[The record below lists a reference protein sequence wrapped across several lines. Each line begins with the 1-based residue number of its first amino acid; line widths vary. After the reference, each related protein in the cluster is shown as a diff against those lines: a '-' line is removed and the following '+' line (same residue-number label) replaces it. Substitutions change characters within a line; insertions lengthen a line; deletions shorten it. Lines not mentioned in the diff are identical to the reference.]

1 MSKSLESLI
10 IEPPKTATA
19 SMIWLH
25 GLGADGH
32 DFANIVPQFN
42 TAGNSHWRF
51 ILPHA
56 PLRPITLNNGV
67 EMRAWYDIRSLE
79 NLREEDEAGIVD
91 SQRLINQLIDAECAK
106 GIDSQHIVLV
116 GFSQGGA
123 MALFSG
129 LRYRKRLGG
138 VIALSA
144 YLPFA
149 QQIPVTHHTPIFMG
163 HGKLDTIVPLRL
175 GKYSAEQLQQHQL
188 PITWREYPIG
198 HHLCPE
204 ELADIQQW
212 LTTKEQGNQ
221 LS

>member
-25 GLGADGH
+25 GLGANGH
-32 DFANIVPQFN
+32 DFADMVPQFN
-42 TAGNSHWRF
+42 AAENRHWRF

-56 PLRPITLNNGV
+56 PLRPITLNNGA

-79 NLREEDEAGIVD
+79 SLREEDEVGILD
-91 SQRLINQLIDAECAK
+91 SQRLITQLIDNECAK
-106 GIDSQHIVLV
+106 GIDSQQIILA

-129 LRYRKRLGG
+129 VRYPKPLRGI
-138 VIALSA
+138 IALSA

-149 QQIPVTHHTPIFMG
+149 QEISVIHHPPIFMG
-163 HGKLDTIVPLRL
+163 HGKLDNIVPIRL

-188 PITWREYPIG
+188 PIAWHEYPIG

-204 ELADIQQW
+204 ELVDIQQW
-212 LTTKEQGNQ
+212 LTTREQSNQ
-221 LS
+221 TS